1 MKIAHISTA
10 MWVANIIE
18 NRDKVSILDDEGVL
32 RKYDTR
38 GVMGNDVETA
48 IVRFS
53 DNFVEREIPFVEVI
67 EMRLR
72 GKIYMHL

>member
-38 GVMGNDVETA
+38 GVTGNDVETA